1 MSVDRLAR
9 RGTPPG
15 WPCGHVS
22 PAELSPGARVGEGRF
37 VVAELLGRGGMASV
51 YRSRDRRL
59 GHDVAL
65 KVMLGEPAG
74 DAARTARFEHEAELL
89 ARLPAHPGLLRL
101 LHAGRLP
108 ELGARPF
115 LVTTLVGGPT
125 LAFRLAAE
133 LRMPAHRSVALGTG
147 LARALAAVHGAGV
160 IHRDLTARN
169 VMLDRAGEE
178 GRPVMVDFGLAAERE
193 PAPGSSRLTRPD
205 QRPGTVTAM
214 APEQYLGRPAHPAM
228 DVYALGRLL
237 YEMLTGEDP
246 HASISRARLMER
258 HRQGA
263 RAAPPLASRGDAGP
277 PALRELVDACLEPD
291 PWRRPTVDVLVVTL
305 VEIGRVL
312 ERGAT
317 VLPFAA
323 RHVGGPQARARAR
336 ARDDEAGGGEM
347 GRERVV
353 HRGRASEVEPRVH
366 TRAERVWRVVYGAS
380 LIVGVLAGLYG
391 MRISRNGSE
400 PSPELVATHRSDP
413 VTMVW
418 PSEVVP
424 RMPALERSQS
434 PRSLDAPSPARASSP
449 ARVHA
454 ASLAPQSAR
463 ARRSA
468 PACDRHRAHAHAAAR
483 RWDWTEVLAATA
495 DRACWP
501 EPEARMRLRLTA
513 WIEQRRFDACV
524 EDGADVRSP
533 ALVRLVERCRAR
545 LAAADTSTAAGGP
558 S

>member
-1 MSVDRLAR
+1 VSTPPAVR

-22 PAELSPGARVGEGRF
+22 PAELRPGARVGEGRF

-65 KVMLGEPAG
+65 KVMLGEPGG

-89 ARLPAHPGLLRL
+89 ARLPAHPGLVRL

-108 ELGARPF
+108 ELDARPF
-115 LVTTLVGGPT
+115 LVITLVEGPT
-125 LAFRLAAE
+125 LAFRLASD
-133 LRMPAHRSVALGTG
+133 LRMPARRSVALGSS
-147 LARALAAVHGAGV
+147 LARALVAVHGAGV

-169 VMLDRAGEE
+169 VMLEGAGEDAQ
-178 GRPVMVDFGLAAERE
+178 PVVVDFGMAAELE

-237 YEMLTGEDP
+237 HEMLTGEDP
-246 HASISRARLMER
+246 HAAVSHARLMER
-258 HRQGA
+258 HRQGV
-263 RAAPPLASRGDAGP
+263 RVAPRLASRGDAGP

-291 PWRRPTVDVLVVTL
+291 PGRRPTADALVAEL
-305 VEIGRVL
+305 MELARAL

-317 VLPFAA
+317 VLPFAGRSEGAAGA
-323 RHVGGPQARARAR
+323 RGGS
-336 ARDDEAGGGEM
+336 DDTC
-347 GRERVV
+347 
-353 HRGRASEVEPRVH
+353 ASVEPQVR
-366 TRAERVWRVVYGAS
+366 TRADRAWHVVYVAS
-380 LIVGVLAGLYG
+380 LILGVLLG
-391 MRISRNGSE
+391 MRVLRSGLAS
-400 PSPELVATHRSDP
+400 SPELDLVQRSEPVA
-413 VTMVW
+413 MVW
-418 PSEVVP
+418 PEVVP
-424 RMPALERSQS
+424 LIAPLERSQP
-434 PRSLDAPSPARASSP
+434 PRSVEAPSPARTR
-449 ARVHA
+449 ARVA
-454 ASLAPQSAR
+454 
-463 ARRSA
+463 ARRPA

-483 RWDWTEVLAATA
+483 RWDWSEVLAATA
-495 DRACWP
+495 DPACWP
-501 EPEARMRLRLTA
+501 EPDARMRLRLTA

-524 EDGADVRSP
+524 EDGVDVRSP
-533 ALVRLVERCRAR
+533 ALVRLVARCRAR
-545 LAAADTSTAAGGP
+545 LAAASADASAALGGP